1 MKEHDPLHALLREW
15 EAPEPSPEFD
25 SRMVSVYRDAVFA
38 RDATGLS
45 SIWAGFW
52 KARISVPAP
61 VLAVAV
67 LVAVAVFLLI
77 RGPRAP
83 KTVPPTAN
91 LVTHLNATGFQP
103 LPNGEARVISVKEL
117 RK

>member
-25 SRMVSVYRDAVFA
+25 SRMVSAYRDAVVA
-38 RDATGLS
+38 RDANRLS

-67 LVAVAVFLLI
+67 LVAVAGFLLL
-77 RGPRAP
+77 RGTSAP
-83 KTVPPTAN
+83 KVPPTAN

-103 LPNGEARVISVKEL
+103 LPNGEARVIPVTEL
-117 RK
+117 KK